1 MNKTNN
7 SNQSSASQSLPLEGK
22 VRKGPFLPLK
32 GAGGSSS
39 RGGSLWLFLELVVI
53 TIVPWVVV
61 DPTVVNL
68 YYLHLPKGYDSE
80 RLVHAEIRNLIH
92 SEPVVGDTPIGSELA
107 PWLTERLKETEG
119 VENAYCYGLP
129 YNIPSWRYSTQVPIC
144 REHDTIYVACT
155 RFEEGRHF
163 FETFG
168 LRPLPG
174 SPKAEELSEQKE
186 AEKGAVLSESAAKY
200 VFGTSEGIV
209 GRRFTVLNTSNN
221 EPEHWTVAGVVAD
234 AQHQRY
240 SSLHSMIY
248 FPNYSGTTPSFIM
261 IRLRKG
267 VKPQKFVD
275 EHAADIMSTVQTPF
289 YRIKKMEPYE
299 ELLHREDLQ
308 RGLPQK
314 TNISL
319 ALALFFLA
327 NLSLAVI
334 GTVWLQARRRTEECG
349 VRRAFGATR
358 LRLLMSFLSWGA
370 LLATACVLIG
380 CFIYFQYAYSGY
392 EVYDGWE
399 SFKMYTQQINI
410 PPLSDQTWVDHFW
423 PHFLIVSAVVYIII
437 LCTVLIGTTIP
448 ALKILGTK
456 ITDALREE

>member
-1 MNKTNN
+1 MNNKRTFRL
-7 SNQSSASQSLPLEGK
+7 SLPSLEGG
-22 VRKGPFLPLK
+22 VG
-32 GAGGSSS
+32 GGSVGPSV
-39 RGGSLWLFLELVVI
+39 WLFLELVII
-53 TIVPWVVV
+53 TVVAWVVV
-61 DPTVVNL
+61 DPAVVNL

-80 RLVHAEIRNLIH
+80 RLVYAEIRHLIH
-92 SEPVVGDTPIGSELA
+92 SEPVAGDTPVGSQIA

-119 VENAYCYGLP
+119 VENAYCYNSF
-129 YNIPSWRYSTQVPIC
+129 NIPSSRYSSQVSVC
-144 REHDTIYVACT
+144 REHDTIYVGCT

-163 FETFG
+163 FETLG

-200 VFGTSEGIV
+200 VFGTSKGIV
-209 GRRFTVLNTSNN
+209 GRRFTVLNTSNK

-248 FPNYSGTTPSFIM
+248 FPSYSDTTPSFIM

-358 LRLLMSFLSWGA
+358 LRLLMSFLSRGA
-370 LLATACVLIG
+370 LMATASVLIG

-392 EVYDGWE
+392 EVSGGWE
-399 SFKMYTQQINI
+399 SFKMYTSEINY

-437 LCTVLIGTTIP
+437 LCTVLIGTAIP
-448 ALKILGTK
+448 ALKIITTK
-456 ITDALREE
+456 VTDALRDE

>member
-1 MNKTNN
+1 MNNKRTFRL
-7 SNQSSASQSLPLEGK
+7 SLPSLEGG
-22 VRKGPFLPLK
+22 VG
-32 GAGGSSS
+32 GGSVGPSV
-39 RGGSLWLFLELVVI
+39 WLFLELVVI
-53 TIVPWVVV
+53 TIVAWVVV
-61 DPTVVNL
+61 DPAVVNL

-80 RLVHAEIRNLIH
+80 RLVYAEIRHLIH
-92 SEPVVGDTPIGSELA
+92 SEPVVGDTPFGSKLA

-119 VENAYCYGLP
+119 VENAYCYNSF
-129 YNIPSWRYSTQVPIC
+129 NIPSSRYSSQVPVY

-163 FETFG
+163 FETLG

-186 AEKGAVLSESAAKY
+186 AEKGAVLSESAARY

-209 GRRFTVLNTSNN
+209 GRRFTVLNTSKN

-240 SSLHSMIY
+240 GSLHSMIY

-308 RGLPQK
+308 RELPQK

-358 LRLLMSFLSWGA
+358 LRLLMSFLSRGA
-370 LLATACVLIG
+370 LMATACVLIG

-392 EVYDGWE
+392 EVSGGWE
-399 SFKMYTQQINI
+399 SFKMYTPEINY
-410 PPLSDQTWVDHFW
+410 PPLSDQTWVNHFW

-437 LCTVLIGTTIP
+437 LCTVLIGTAIP
-448 ALKILGTK
+448 ALKIITTK
-456 ITDALREE
+456 VTDALRDE

>member
-1 MNKTNN
+1 MNNKRTFRL
-7 SNQSSASQSLPLEGK
+7 SLPSLEGG
-22 VRKGPFLPLK
+22 VW
-32 GAGGSSS
+32 GGSVGPSV
-39 RGGSLWLFLELVVI
+39 WLFLELVVI
-53 TIVPWVVV
+53 TIVAWVVV
-61 DPTVVNL
+61 DPAVVNL

-80 RLVHAEIRNLIH
+80 RLVYAEIRGLIH
-92 SEPVVGDTPIGSELA
+92 SEPVVGDTPFGSKLA

-119 VENAYCYGLP
+119 VENAYCY
-129 YNIPSWRYSTQVPIC
+129 NSFNNPSSRYSSQVPVC

-209 GRRFTVLNTSNN
+209 GRRFTVLNMSNN
-221 EPEHWTVAGVVAD
+221 EPEQHWTVAGVVAN

-248 FPNYSGTTPSFIM
+248 FPSYSDTTPSFIM

-289 YRIKKMEPYE
+289 FRIKKMEPYE
-299 ELLHREDLQ
+299 ELLHRERGPAERIAAEDEHKPRAGPVLPRQPEPGRHRHGVAAGPPADGGMRRAPCLRSHKAAPAHVLPLAGSLACHRLRPHRMLHLLPVRLQ
-308 RGLPQK
+308 RL
-314 TNISL
+314 
-319 ALALFFLA
+319 
-327 NLSLAVI
+327 
-334 GTVWLQARRRTEECG
+334 
-349 VRRAFGATR
+349 
-358 LRLLMSFLSWGA
+358 
-370 LLATACVLIG
+370 
-380 CFIYFQYAYSGY
+380 
-392 EVYDGWE
+392 
-399 SFKMYTQQINI
+399 
-410 PPLSDQTWVDHFW
+410 
-423 PHFLIVSAVVYIII
+423 
-437 LCTVLIGTTIP
+437 
-448 ALKILGTK
+448 
-456 ITDALREE
+456 

>member
-1 MNKTNN
+1 MNNKRTFRL
-7 SNQSSASQSLPLEGK
+7 SLPSLEGG
-22 VRKGPFLPLK
+22 VG
-32 GAGGSSS
+32 GGSVGPSV
-39 RGGSLWLFLELVVI
+39 WLFLELVVI
-53 TIVPWVVV
+53 TIVAWVVV
-61 DPTVVNL
+61 DPAVVNL

-80 RLVHAEIRNLIH
+80 RLVYAEIRHLIH
-92 SEPVVGDTPIGSELA
+92 SEPVVGDTPFGSKLA

-119 VENAYCYGLP
+119 VENAYCYNSF
-129 YNIPSWRYSTQVPIC
+129 NIPSSRYSSQVPVY

-163 FETFG
+163 FETLG

-200 VFGTSEGIV
+200 VFGTSKGIV

-221 EPEHWTVAGVVAD
+221 EPEHWTVAGVVAN

-248 FPNYSGTTPSFIM
+248 FPSYYSDTTPSFIM

-358 LRLLMSFLSWGA
+358 LRLLMSFLSRGA
-370 LLATACVLIG
+370 LMATASVLIG

-399 SFKMYTQQINI
+399 SFKMYTPEINY
-410 PPLSDQTWVDHFW
+410 PPLSDQTWVNHFW

-437 LCTVLIGTTIP
+437 LCTVLIGTAIP
-448 ALKILGTK
+448 ALKIITTK
-456 ITDALREE
+456 VTDALRDE

>member
-1 MNKTNN
+1 MNNKRTFRL
-7 SNQSSASQSLPLEGK
+7 SLPSLEGG
-22 VRKGPFLPLK
+22 VG
-32 GAGGSSS
+32 GGSVGPSV
-39 RGGSLWLFLELVVI
+39 WLFLELVVI
-53 TIVPWVVV
+53 TIVAWVVV
-61 DPTVVNL
+61 DPAVVNL

-80 RLVHAEIRNLIH
+80 RLVYAEIRHLIH
-92 SEPVVGDTPIGSELA
+92 SEPVVGDTPFGSKLE

-119 VENAYCYGLP
+119 VENAYCYNSFTIL
-129 YNIPSWRYSTQVPIC
+129 SSRYSSQVPVY

-248 FPNYSGTTPSFIM
+248 FPSYSDTTPSFIM

-358 LRLLMSFLSWGA
+358 LRLLMSFLSRGA
-370 LLATACVLIG
+370 LMATASVLIG

-399 SFKMYTQQINI
+399 SFKMYTPEINY
-410 PPLSDQTWVDHFW
+410 PPLSDQTWVNHFW

-437 LCTVLIGTTIP
+437 LCTVLIGTAIP
-448 ALKILGTK
+448 ALKIITTK
-456 ITDALREE
+456 VTDALRDE

>member
-1 MNKTNN
+1 MNNKRTFRL
-7 SNQSSASQSLPLEGK
+7 SLPSLEGG
-22 VRKGPFLPLK
+22 VW
-32 GAGGSSS
+32 GGSVGPSV
-39 RGGSLWLFLELVVI
+39 WLFLELVVI
-53 TIVPWVVV
+53 TIVAWVVV
-61 DPTVVNL
+61 DPAVVNL

-80 RLVHAEIRNLIH
+80 RLVYAEIRHLIH
-92 SEPVVGDTPIGSELA
+92 SEPVAGDTPVGSKIA

-119 VENAYCYGLP
+119 VENAYCYGNP
-129 YNIPSWRYSTQVPIC
+129 YNFLSSRYSSQVPVC
-144 REHDTIYVACT
+144 REHDTIYVACA

-163 FETFG
+163 FETLG

-248 FPNYSGTTPSFIM
+248 FPSYSGTTPSFIM

-299 ELLHREDLQ
+299 ELLHREDLE

-358 LRLLMSFLSWGA
+358 LRLLMSFLSRGA
-370 LLATACVLIG
+370 LMATACVLIG

-392 EVYDGWE
+392 EVYGGWE
-399 SFKMYTQQINI
+399 SFKMYTPEINY
-410 PPLSDQTWVDHFW
+410 PPLPDQTWVNHFW

-437 LCTVLIGTTIP
+437 LCTVLIGTAIP
-448 ALKILGTK
+448 ALKIITTK
-456 ITDALREE
+456 VTDALRDE

>member
-1 MNKTNN
+1 MNNKRTFRL
-7 SNQSSASQSLPLEGK
+7 SLPSLEGG
-22 VRKGPFLPLK
+22 VG
-32 GAGGSSS
+32 GGSVGPSV
-39 RGGSLWLFLELVVI
+39 WLFLELVVI
-53 TIVPWVVV
+53 TIVAWVVV
-61 DPTVVNL
+61 DPAVVNL

-80 RLVHAEIRNLIH
+80 RLVYAEIRHLIH
-92 SEPVVGDTPIGSELA
+92 SEPVAGDTPVGSKIA

-119 VENAYCYGLP
+119 VENAYCYGYL
-129 YNIPSWRYSTQVPIC
+129 YNSFSSRYSSQVSVC
-144 REHDTIYVACT
+144 REHDTIYVGCT

-163 FETFG
+163 FETLG

-200 VFGTSEGIV
+200 VFGMSEGIV
-209 GRRFTVLNTSNN
+209 GRRFTVLNTSNK

-248 FPNYSGTTPSFIM
+248 FPSYSGTTPSFIM

-358 LRLLMSFLSWGA
+358 LRLLMSFLSRGA
-370 LLATACVLIG
+370 LMATACVLIG

-392 EVYDGWE
+392 EVSGGWE
-399 SFKMYTQQINI
+399 SFKMYTSEINY
-410 PPLSDQTWVDHFW
+410 PPLPDQTWVDHFW

-437 LCTVLIGTTIP
+437 LCTVLIGTAIP
-448 ALKILGTK
+448 ALKIITTK
-456 ITDALREE
+456 VTDALRDE

>member
-1 MNKTNN
+1 MNNKRTFRL
-7 SNQSSASQSLPLEGK
+7 SLPSLEGG
-22 VRKGPFLPLK
+22 VG
-32 GAGGSSS
+32 GGSVGPSV
-39 RGGSLWLFLELVVI
+39 WLFLELVVI
-53 TIVPWVVV
+53 TIVAWVVV
-61 DPTVVNL
+61 DPAVVNL

-80 RLVHAEIRNLIH
+80 RLVYAEIRHLIH
-92 SEPVVGDTPIGSELA
+92 SEPVVGDTPFGSKLA

-119 VENAYCYGLP
+119 VENAYCYNSF
-129 YNIPSWRYSTQVPIC
+129 NIPSSRYSSQVPVY

-186 AEKGAVLSESAAKY
+186 AEKGAVLSESAARY

-209 GRRFTVLNTSNN
+209 GRRFTVLNMSNN
-221 EPEHWTVAGVVAD
+221 EPEQHWTVAGVVAN

-248 FPNYSGTTPSFIM
+248 FPSYSDTTPSFIM

-358 LRLLMSFLSWGA
+358 LRLLMSFLSRGA
-370 LLATACVLIG
+370 LMATASVLIG

-399 SFKMYTQQINI
+399 SFKMYTPEINY
-410 PPLSDQTWVDHFW
+410 PPLSDQTWVNHFW

-437 LCTVLIGTTIP
+437 LCTVLIGTAIP
-448 ALKILGTK
+448 ALKIITTK
-456 ITDALREE
+456 VTDALRDE

>member
-1 MNKTNN
+1 MNNKRTFRL
-7 SNQSSASQSLPLEGK
+7 SLPSLEGG
-22 VRKGPFLPLK
+22 VG
-32 GAGGSSS
+32 GGSVGPSV
-39 RGGSLWLFLELVVI
+39 WLFLELVVI
-53 TIVPWVVV
+53 TIVAWVVV
-61 DPTVVNL
+61 DPAVVNL

-80 RLVHAEIRNLIH
+80 RLVYAEIRHLIH
-92 SEPVVGDTPIGSELA
+92 SEPVVGDTPFGSKLA

-119 VENAYCYGLP
+119 VENAYCYNSFTIL
-129 YNIPSWRYSTQVPIC
+129 SSRYSSQVPVY

-163 FETFG
+163 FETLG

-186 AEKGAVLSESAAKY
+186 AEKGAVLSESAARY

-209 GRRFTVLNTSNN
+209 GRRFTVLNTSKN

-248 FPNYSGTTPSFIM
+248 FPSYSDTTPSFIM

-358 LRLLMSFLSWGA
+358 LRLLMSFLSRGA
-370 LLATACVLIG
+370 LLATASVLIG

-399 SFKMYTQQINI
+399 SFKMYTPEINY
-410 PPLSDQTWVDHFW
+410 PPLSDQTWVNHFW

-437 LCTVLIGTTIP
+437 LCTVLIGTAIP
-448 ALKILGTK
+448 ALKIITTK
-456 ITDALREE
+456 VTDALRDE

>member
-1 MNKTNN
+1 MNNKRTFRL
-7 SNQSSASQSLPLEGK
+7 SLPSLEGG
-22 VRKGPFLPLK
+22 VG
-32 GAGGSSS
+32 GGSVGPSV
-39 RGGSLWLFLELVVI
+39 WLFLELVVI
-53 TIVPWVVV
+53 TIVAWVVV
-61 DPTVVNL
+61 DPAVVNL

-80 RLVHAEIRNLIH
+80 RLVYAEIRHLIH
-92 SEPVVGDTPIGSELA
+92 SEPVAGDTPVGSKIA

-119 VENAYCYGLP
+119 VENAYCYNSFTIL
-129 YNIPSWRYSTQVPIC
+129 SSRYSSQVPVY

-163 FETFG
+163 FETLG

-186 AEKGAVLSESAAKY
+186 AEKGAVLSESAARY

-209 GRRFTVLNTSNN
+209 GRRFTVLNTSKN

-240 SSLHSMIY
+240 GSLHSMIY

-308 RGLPQK
+308 RELPQK

-358 LRLLMSFLSWGA
+358 LRLLMSFLSRGA
-370 LLATACVLIG
+370 LMATACVLIG

-399 SFKMYTQQINI
+399 SFKMYTPEINY
-410 PPLSDQTWVDHFW
+410 PPLSDQTWVNHFW

-437 LCTVLIGTTIP
+437 LCTVLIGTAIP
-448 ALKILGTK
+448 ALKIITTK
-456 ITDALREE
+456 VTDALRDE

>member
-1 MNKTNN
+1 MNNKRTFRL
-7 SNQSSASQSLPLEGK
+7 SLPSLEGG
-22 VRKGPFLPLK
+22 VW
-32 GAGGSSS
+32 GGSVGPSV
-39 RGGSLWLFLELVVI
+39 WLFLELVVI
-53 TIVPWVVV
+53 TIVAWVVV
-61 DPTVVNL
+61 DPAVVNL

-80 RLVHAEIRNLIH
+80 RLVYAEIRHLIH
-92 SEPVVGDTPIGSELA
+92 SEPVVGDTPFGSKLA

-119 VENAYCYGLP
+119 VENAYCYNSF
-129 YNIPSWRYSTQVPIC
+129 NIPSSRYSSQVPVY

-209 GRRFTVLNTSNN
+209 GRRFTVLNTSKN

-248 FPNYSGTTPSFIM
+248 FPSYSDTTPSFIM

-358 LRLLMSFLSWGA
+358 LRLLMSFLSRGA
-370 LLATACVLIG
+370 LMATASVLIG

-392 EVYDGWE
+392 EVSGGWE
-399 SFKMYTQQINI
+399 SFKMYTPEINY
-410 PPLSDQTWVDHFW
+410 PPLSDQTWVNHFW

-437 LCTVLIGTTIP
+437 LCTVLIGTAIP
-448 ALKILGTK
+448 ALKIITTK
-456 ITDALREE
+456 VTDALRDE

>member
-1 MNKTNN
+1 MNNKRTFRL
-7 SNQSSASQSLPLEGK
+7 SLPSLEGG
-22 VRKGPFLPLK
+22 VG
-32 GAGGSSS
+32 GGSVGPSV
-39 RGGSLWLFLELVVI
+39 WLFLELVVI
-53 TIVPWVVV
+53 TIVAWVVV
-61 DPTVVNL
+61 DPAVVNL

-80 RLVHAEIRNLIH
+80 RLVYAEIRHLIH
-92 SEPVVGDTPIGSELA
+92 SEPVAGDTPVGSQIA
-107 PWLTERLKETEG
+107 TWLTERLKETEG
-119 VENAYCYGLP
+119 VENAYCYNSFTIL
-129 YNIPSWRYSTQVPIC
+129 SSRYSSQVPVY

-163 FETFG
+163 FETLG

-174 SPKAEELSEQKE
+174 SPKTEELSEQKE

-209 GRRFTVLNTSNN
+209 GRRFTVLNTSKN

-248 FPNYSGTTPSFIM
+248 FPSYSDTTPSFIM

-358 LRLLMSFLSWGA
+358 LRLLMSFLSRGA
-370 LLATACVLIG
+370 LMATACVLIG

-399 SFKMYTQQINI
+399 SFKMYTPEINY
-410 PPLSDQTWVDHFW
+410 PPLSDQTWVNHFW

-437 LCTVLIGTTIP
+437 LCTVLIGTAIP
-448 ALKILGTK
+448 ALKIITTK
-456 ITDALREE
+456 VTDALRDE

>member
-1 MNKTNN
+1 MNNKRTFRL
-7 SNQSSASQSLPLEGK
+7 SLPSLEGG
-22 VRKGPFLPLK
+22 VW
-32 GAGGSSS
+32 GGSVGPSV
-39 RGGSLWLFLELVVI
+39 WLFLELVVI
-53 TIVPWVVV
+53 TIVAWVVV
-61 DPTVVNL
+61 DPAVVNL

-80 RLVHAEIRNLIH
+80 RLVYAEIRGLIH
-92 SEPVVGDTPIGSELA
+92 SEPVVGDTPFGSKLA

-119 VENAYCYGLP
+119 VENAYCY
-129 YNIPSWRYSTQVPIC
+129 NSFNNPSSRYSSQVPVC

-209 GRRFTVLNTSNN
+209 GRRFTVLNMSNN
-221 EPEHWTVAGVVAD
+221 EPEQHWTVAGVVAN

-248 FPNYSGTTPSFIM
+248 FPSYSDTTPSFIM

-289 YRIKKMEPYE
+289 FRIKKMEPYE

-358 LRLLMSFLSWGA
+358 LRLLMSFLSRGA

-399 SFKMYTQQINI
+399 SFKMYTPEINY
-410 PPLSDQTWVDHFW
+410 PPLSDQTWVNHFW

-437 LCTVLIGTTIP
+437 LCTVLIGTAIP
-448 ALKILGTK
+448 ALKIITTK
-456 ITDALREE
+456 VTDALRDE